1 MYNFNIPTQLKI
13 YFDLI
18 ARAGQTFR
26 YTSAGAEGLVTGK
39 KDRHLQPRRHPCR
52 HADGPDHA
60 VREAVRFYR
69 HHRR

>member
-39 KDRHLQPRRHPCR
+39 KRSSSPAAAASMPTRRR
-52 HADGPDHA
+52 T
-60 VREAVRFYR
+60 
-69 HHRR
+69 